1 MTDEHL
7 EQMRS
12 LAADWKAVKYTG
24 SEDDYV
30 VVATTD
36 EAVSMWDRIE
46 SMQAAEITV
55 GEVNELRAEIER
67 LRGLI
72 TAWADADDV
81 VASMDDDDQARDV
94 LRSRME
100 TTVALRKAIGR

>member
-24 SEDDYV
+24 SEDDYI

-46 SMQAAEITV
+46 SMQAAQITV

-67 LRGLI
+67 LRNAGNNLEKELMKLHRNHHGPDCDTCQALI
-72 TAWADADDV
+72 GWWEAN
-81 VASMDDDDQARDV
+81 
-94 LRSRME
+94 
-100 TTVALRKAIGR
+100 GR